1 MTYSSLDALR
11 LTWRARLQKAFVVLS
26 IATLA
31 TGAAGCGGKDS
42 STGPTTPQ
50 SVAGEYLLETI
61 QAKQLPV
68 KIYDGSIGEPGDDDY
83 YDSYV
88 LTIKRGAIDLDD
100 AGNYHLMV
108 DYHLVLDGEAVDD
121 SWDGYGTYEMN
132 GNKIALTRDDG
143 VGGGDGTVRSGQVTI
158 QMTMVDEGADMPYV
172 FRK

>member
-1 MTYSSLDALR
+1 MTHTSLDAPR
-11 LTWRARLQKAFVVLS
+11 LTWRARVQKAFVVLS

-61 QAKQLPV
+61 QTKQVPV
-68 KIYDGSIGEPGDDDY
+68 KIYDGPIGEPGDDDY

-108 DYHLVLDGEAVDD
+108 DYHLVRDGDAVDD
-121 SWDGYGTYEMN
+121 SWDGYGTYEIN
-132 GNKIALTRDDG
+132 GNRIFLTREDG
-143 VGGGDGTVRSGQVTI
+143 VAGGDGPVRSGQVTI
-158 QMTMVDEGADMPYV
+158 EMNMVDEGDVMPYV